1 MSDDFSARLA
11 LPYLAAGQMQ
21 KHVTLNTA
29 LTRLDALLQT
39 AVISRTTAEAPAA
52 PGEGDLYIL
61 PEGAAGAAWSGR
73 AAGDLMRHEAG
84 AWAVVPAPQGLLAV
98 VLDAEEVVVRT
109 AAGWA
114 SLSDWVGG
122 AGDDELSVLRLGIN
136 TTADAANPF
145 AAKVNKLLF
154 TAPGAGEGGDGD
166 LRMTLNKEAAGDVL
180 SLLFQS
186 GYGGRAE
193 LGLVGDD
200 DLSLKVSP
208 DGGTWRTAWSVDRAT
223 GRVSFDHGAARV
235 ESILFTADGAY
246 EPPAWARWIE
256 VVAIGGGGGGGS
268 GMAGAA
274 GTVRYGGGGGGA
286 GGVSEGRWPV
296 AALDGDILIE
306 VGSGGVGGAAA
317 SGSGQAGTAG
327 GVSGVR
333 LGGDPILQAHGGLGG
348 GAGLSASG
356 AAGVGGGGVQPAN
369 GGGASS
375 ISGTAGA
382 GAASILPA
390 GPGGGG
396 AGGGLSG
403 SNAVR
408 QGGAGGAGGVTLVV
422 AEGGTGG
429 TSAGGAG
436 EDAVSTDLSMAGGGG
451 GGAGAL
457 ASGAGQAGGA
467 GGLHGGGGG
476 GGGAGVSLSGAGG
489 AGAPGAVRVTAI
501 G

>member
-39 AVISRTTAEAPAA
+39 AVISRTTAEAPSA

-61 PEGAAGAAWSGR
+61 PDDPTGAGWSGR
-73 AAGDLMRHEAG
+73 AAGDLMRYEAG
-84 AWAVVPAPQGLLAV
+84 GWAVVPAPRGLLAV
-98 VLDAEEVVVRT
+98 VLDAEEVVTRT
-109 AAGWA
+109 DAGWT
-114 SLSDWVGG
+114 SLADWIGG
-122 AGDDELSVLRLGIN
+122 AGGDALSVLRLGIN

-154 TAPGAGEGGDGD
+154 TALGAGEGGDGD

-193 LGLVGDD
+193 LGLVGND
-200 DLSLKVSP
+200 DLSLKVSA

-223 GRVSFDHGAARV
+223 GRVSFDQGAARV
-235 ESILFTADGAY
+235 ESVLFTADAAY
-246 EPPAWARWIE
+246 SPPAWARWIE

-286 GGVSEGRWPV
+286 GGVSEARWP
-296 AALDGDILIE
+296 AAVLDGDILID
-306 VGSGGVGGAAA
+306 VGPGGAGGAAV
-317 SGSGQAGTAG
+317 SGAGQAGAAG

-333 LGGDPILQAHGGLGG
+333 LNGETILQAHGGLGG
-348 GAGLSASG
+348 GGGLAASG
-356 AAGVGGGGVQPAN
+356 AAGAGGGGVQPAN

-382 GAASILPA
+382 GAASALPS

-396 AGGGLSG
+396 AGGGLSA
-403 SNAVR
+403 SNAAR
-408 QGGAGGAGGVTLVV
+408 QGGAGGAGAVILRPGQ
-422 AEGGTGG
+422 GGTGG
-429 TSAGGAG
+429 ASSGGAG
-436 EDAVSTDLSMAGGGG
+436 GDAPSAALSMAGGGG

-457 ASGAGQAGGA
+457 ASGAGQPGGA

-476 GGGAGVSLSGAGG
+476 GGGAGQSLSGAGG